1 MRYDDDRYMLGYR
14 GGHSPSRASGLLAK
28 VLSVTAAAVVLIS
41 AVAVS
46 LVLFAV
52 AVVALVAFGLYLWW
66 KTRGVRKELRAWS
79 QQMDAQDAAETPE
92 RDFNAG
98 KAFQD
103 DVVDAEVVREVH
115 RPPHQRNGERSGRG
129 TSEF

>member
-1 MRYDDDRYMLGYR
+1 MRYDDDRFMLGYH
-14 GGHSPSRASGLLAK
+14 GGRSPSRASGLLAK

-52 AVVALVAFGLYLWW
+52 ALVALVVFGLYLWW
-66 KTRGVRKELRAWS
+66 KTRAVRKELRAWS
-79 QQMDAQDAAETPE
+79 QEMDVQGAEAPE
-92 RDFNAG
+92 RESDNAG
-98 KAFQD
+98 RAFQE

-115 RPPHQRNGERSGRG
+115 RPPHQRNGERSGR
-129 TSEF
+129 

>member
-1 MRYDDDRYMLGYR
+1 MRYDDDRFMLGYHDGR
-14 GGHSPSRASGLLAK
+14 SPSRASGLLAK

-52 AVVALVAFGLYLWW
+52 ALVALVAFGLYLWW
-66 KTRGVRKELRAWS
+66 KTRAVRKELRAWS
-79 QQMDAQDAAETPE
+79 QEMDVQGAEAPE
-92 RDFNAG
+92 RESNPG
-98 KAFQD
+98 SAFQD

-115 RPPHQRNGERSGRG
+115 RPPHQRNGERSGR
-129 TSEF
+129 